1 MAYRPDSAREKSTC
15 SACAPKQIVAIT
27 SCNGCSQNF
36 CRKHF
41 NEHRDQ
47 LSTDLQTVFGQHDHL
62 LQEVQMQ
69 LERPSN
75 PLNSGPAADLLK
87 RIEDWKKATIL
98 SVTRAAG
105 EASAH
110 VQRLFSRKQDMDQ
123 LKTRVDDIT
132 RELKKQQESESFVE
146 TDIDRWTEHLR
157 RIQAELSQP
166 PPIFKNPPQ
175 LQVQDVNWN
184 TIIRVSTRHESFAEP
199 VKPSEKRNDSSTLHV
214 VVY

>member
-1 MAYRPDSAREKSTC
+1 MC

-47 LSTDLQTVFGQHDHL
+47 LSTDLQTVFGEHDNL

-69 LERPSN
+69 LECPSD

-87 RIEDWKKATIL
+87 RIEDWKKATI
-98 SVTRAAG
+98 SNVTRVAQ

-123 LKTRVDDIT
+123 LKKRVDDIT
-132 RELKKQQESESFVE
+132 AELKAQQESESFVE
-146 TDIDRWTEHLR
+146 TDIDRWTQDLR
-157 RIQAELSQP
+157 RIQTEISQP

-175 LQVQDVNWN
+175 LQIQAVDWN
-184 TIIRVSTRHESFAEP
+184 TIVRVSIRHESPVTPVEP
-199 VKPSEKRNDSSTLHV
+199 SKDRKDEGTFRAI
-214 VVY
+214 VY